1 MASAPDGNFSMVDFV
16 IKSPV
21 GGNSPTFTLRA
32 PLSATV
38 LDLKNKLQKEYPG
51 HPEPHLQTVRQVAV
65 QYQPSKP
72 AVRLFCCRSYMLE
85 KF

>member
-1 MASAPDGNFSMVDFV
+1 MLRGLHLRFYMASAHTAPDGNFGMVDFV

-32 PLSATV
+32 SLSATV

-51 HPEPHLQTVRQVAV
+51 HPESHLQTVR
-65 QYQPSKP
+65 
-72 AVRLFCCRSYMLE
+72 
-85 KF
+85 